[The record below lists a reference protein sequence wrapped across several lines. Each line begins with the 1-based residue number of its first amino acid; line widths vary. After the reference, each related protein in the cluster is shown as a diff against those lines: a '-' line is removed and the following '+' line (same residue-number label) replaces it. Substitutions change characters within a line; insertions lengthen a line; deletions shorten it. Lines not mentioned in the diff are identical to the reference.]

1 MTRSKSA
8 GSLIRR
14 SRYVAVA
21 ALAITALAGCS
32 ALGGSDS
39 DSSGGNGQVEKAKV
53 KVAVIPGLI
62 DIAGYKRAQ
71 AAGYFKAEGLDVE
84 DVSIKTGAQA
94 PPMLVANQV
103 DFAFGNWT
111 SALGAQNQGSFSKG
125 GGEIAVADALT
136 ASEGMTALVALP
148 DSGIKSP
155 KDLKGKKIG
164 VNAKKSN
171 VTLTSDAVLQANDVD
186 PTSVEYDVVPT
197 AEALTALKTHL
208 VDVMSL
214 QEPNLTQ
221 AKQSLGVVT
230 VADRATG
237 PVANFPVSGFVT
249 TGNFAKA
256 NPKTVAA
263 FQRAMSK
270 GQADMTNRQTLEDT
284 LLQYTTI
291 KKDVAKL
298 VVAGVFPTTVDKTR
312 LQRLA
317 DLMQTYKIIPAKMDV
332 SPMFLAAPAQGQ

>member
-1 MTRSKSA
+1 MTRTKGV
-8 GSLIRR
+8 GSLTRR
-14 SRYVAVA
+14 AGFVAVA

-39 DSSGGNGQVEKAKV
+39 GSSGGNGQVEKAKI

-84 DVSIKTGAQA
+84 DVSIKTGADA
-94 PPMLVANQV
+94 PPLLINKSV

-111 SALGAQNQGSFSKG
+111 SALGAQAKGTYSKV
-125 GGEIAVADALT
+125 GGEVAVADALT
-136 ASEGMTALVALP
+136 ATEGMTALVALP
-148 DSGIKSP
+148 SSNIKSP

-164 VNAKKSN
+164 VNALKSN
-171 VTLTSDAVLQANDVD
+171 VTLTSDAVLAANGLQSSDV
-186 PTSVEYDVVPT
+186 TYTKVPT
-197 AEALTALKTHL
+197 ADALNALTNHL

-221 AKQSLGVVT
+221 AKQKLGVVT

-237 PVANFPVSGFVT
+237 PVANFPVSGYVSTGDFV
-249 TGNFAKA
+249 KA

-263 FQRAMSK
+263 FQRAVAK

-284 LLQYTTI
+284 LLQYTPI
-291 KKDVAKL
+291 DKSVAKL
-298 VVAGVFPTTVDKTR
+298 VVAGVFPTVVDKTR

-317 DLMQTYKIIPAKMDV
+317 DLMLTYKIIDNKLDV
-332 SPMFLAAPAQGQ
+332 SPMFVAAPAQGQ

>member
-1 MTRSKSA
+1 MTRTKSA

-14 SRYVAVA
+14 ARFVAVA
-21 ALAITALAGCS
+21 ALAVTALAGCS

-39 DSSGGNGQVEKAKV
+39 GSSGGNGQVEKAKI

-71 AAGYFKAEGLDVE
+71 AAGYFKAEGLEVQ

-94 PPMLVANQV
+94 PPMLVSKQI

-111 SALGAQNQGSFSKG
+111 SAVGAQAQGTFSKA

-136 ASEGMTALVALP
+136 ASEGMTALVVLK
-148 DSGIKSP
+148 DSPIKSP
-155 KDLKGKKIG
+155 KDLKGKTIG
-164 VNAKKSN
+164 VNAQKSN
-171 VTLTSDAVLQANDVD
+171 VTLTSDAVLAANGVQSSDV
-186 PTSVEYDVVPT
+186 TYQVVPT
-197 AEALTALKTHL
+197 ADALNALKNHL
-208 VDVMSL
+208 VDAMSL

-237 PVANFPVSGFVT
+237 PVANFPVSGYVT
-249 TGNFAKA
+249 TGDFAKA
-256 NPKTVAA
+256 NPKTIAA
-263 FQRAMSK
+263 FQRAMAK

-291 KKDVAKL
+291 KPDVAKL
-298 VVAGVFPTTVDKTR
+298 VVAGIFPTSVDKTR

-317 DLMQTYKIIPAKMDV
+317 DLMLTYKILTTKLDV
-332 SPMFLAAPAQGQ
+332 SSMFLPGPAQGQ

>member
-14 SRYVAVA
+14 ARYVAVA

-39 DSSGGNGQVEKAKV
+39 DSSGGNGQVEKAKIQ
-53 KVAVIPGLI
+53 VAVIPGLI

-71 AAGYFKAEGLDVE
+71 AAGYFKAEGLDVQ
-84 DVSIKTGAQA
+84 DVTIKTGADA
-94 PPMLVANQV
+94 VPLLINGKV

-111 SALGAQNQGSFSKG
+111 SALGAQAKGTYSKAG
-125 GGEIAVADALT
+125 GQVAVADALT
-136 ASEGMTALVALP
+136 ASEGMTALVSLP
-148 DSGIKSP
+148 GSGIKTP

-164 VNAKKSN
+164 VNATKSN
-171 VTLTSDAVLQANDVD
+171 VTLTSDAVLAANDVQ
-186 PTSVEYDVVPT
+186 SSDVTYVKVPT
-197 AEALTALKTHL
+197 AEALNALKSGL
-208 VDVMSL
+208 VDAMSL

-237 PVANFPVSGFVT
+237 PVANFPVSGYVA
-249 TGNFAKA
+249 TGNFVKA

-263 FQRAMSK
+263 FQRAVAK

-284 LLQYTTI
+284 LLQYTPI
-291 KKDVAKL
+291 SKELAKL
-298 VVAGVFPTTVDKTR
+298 VVAGVFPTAVDKTR

-317 DLMQTYKIIPAKMDV
+317 DLMLTYKILDTKLDV
-332 SPMFLAAPAQGQ
+332 SPMFTAAPAQGQ